1 MKRKENNT
9 SMIVLVVYLFVLSSQ
24 SAIIFRSESQHHG
37 CTCHVWQQWRNL
49 PLWKYCMKMD
59 SRCQRPLISA
69 DIVLSWNWLMLFLC
83 KLTLVWSETLLLTWT
98 RRQIDEIADPG
109 KLYSELMDLIVRLA
123 QYGLIHG
130 DFNEFNILIK
140 SNGDPIL
147 IDFPQMV
154 STSHPN
160 AE

>member
-1 MKRKENNT
+1 M
-9 SMIVLVVYLFVLSSQ
+9 VY
-24 SAIIFRSESQHHG
+24 
-37 CTCHVWQQWRNL
+37 
-49 PLWKYCMKMD
+49 Y
-59 SRCQRPLISA
+59 
-69 DIVLSWNWLMLFLC
+69 
-83 KLTLVWSETLLLTWT
+83 
-98 RRQIDEIADPG
+98 RRQIDQVGDPG
-109 KLYSELMDLIVRLA
+109 KLYSELMNLIVKLA

-154 STSHPN
+154 SISHVN